1 MVKLRRWIT
10 SLRMAPAIA
19 SASSM
24 PSWQITNS
32 AAQSAG
38 CADRTGRIG
47 RGTAG
52 DVHHVANGDGARV
65 SPRLLPL
72 VRGLVVAARSGG
84 ADDRL
89 RFDLDQLGRPRE
101 TDDFHQG
108 HRGPDVP
115 EMSAEGPHRLVRH
128 INIGDVDAR
137 LRTTSSS
144 DPRACLIV
152 SDAIST
158 MASTC
163 VAMSPFMS
171 IAVVPDCSTMPAR
184 E

>member
-10 SLRMAPAIA
+10 SLRSPRHRQRFLDALVADIEQRRPVARTAPAG
-19 SASSM
+19 SAEVQRRRA
-24 PSWQITNS
+24 PRRQ
-32 AAQSAG
+32 
-38 CADRTGRIG
+38 RR
-47 RGTAG
+47 RR
-52 DVHHVANGDGARV
+52 AR

-72 VRGLVVAARSGG
+72 VRGVVVAARSGG

-101 TDDFHQG
+101 TGDFHQG

-115 EMSAEGPHRLVRH
+115 EMRPKVHRVVRH

-144 DPRACLIV
+144 DPRA
-152 SDAIST
+152 
-158 MASTC
+158 ASSC
-163 VAMSPFMS
+163 RARYRQWRR
-171 IAVVPDCSTMPAR
+171 PASR
-184 E
+184 CRSRR